1 MITAASE
8 GPHLRRLVGGPP
20 SATSLR
26 CCGLAGI
33 VANFPTWGETS
44 LGALDMSATVG
55 SGSGS
60 GVERSPTPPADC
72 PACAGELSAL
82 SAVSESGQ
90 AISTF
95 QRTSQFF
102 DFACDL
108 CHATTF
114 FRFPCRF
121 DPRLR

>member
-1 MITAASE
+1 MVTAASE
-8 GPHLRRLVGGPP
+8 VLHLRRLVGGPP

-26 CCGLAGI
+26 CCGIAGI

-44 LGALDMSATVG
+44 LGALDMSAKVG

-60 GVERSPTPPADC
+60 GVERLRLPRRTALPA
-72 PACAGELSAL
+72 PASFQLFRRIR
-82 SAVSESGQ
+82 SGQ

-102 DFACDL
+102 YVACDL
-108 CHATTF
+108 CHAMTF
-114 FRFPCRF
+114 FRVPCRS

>member
-8 GPHLRRLVGGPP
+8 GPHLRRRWGDRP
-20 SATSLR
+20 SQQVCAAAELP
-26 CCGLAGI
+26 GLSRT
-33 VANFPTWGETS
+33 FQPGEK
-44 LGALDMSATVG
+44 L
-55 SGSGS
+55 
-60 GVERSPTPPADC
+60 
-72 PACAGELSAL
+72 LSAHWTCRRR
-82 SAVSESGQ
+82 SAAVPAQASNDPRLLRGLPCLRRRAFSSFRRIESGQ

-114 FRFPCRF
+114 FRFPCRS